1 MRCER
6 SRKNRSAPVCG
17 KAGTGRI
24 HPGAAGRA
32 VRAQPPVPGQ
42 CGAGRFHLQPGD
54 ADAGVPGALLQQ
66 RRAAVRPPGR
76 VPGRPVRPHRPPG
89 PRVPGRAGKN
99 TAGLFR
105 GGGPGGS
112 GKVAPFLRP
121 SIRDKEKRC
130 PRERRPGTALFGLRR
145 RRAVTSDRTAS
156 GICPPD
162 SRCRRWGQRGRRP
175 APPPRRAP
183 AGSRSGGSCPGA
195 SR

>member
-1 MRCER
+1 MRAEQKKQIGARLREKRELAGYTREQLGELCGLSPRFLANVELGDSTFSLETLMR
-6 SRKNRSAPVCG
+6 VCRVLCCSSDELLFGRRAESRDDLCARI
-17 KAGTGRI
+17 GRLD
-24 HPGAAGRA
+24 PAYR
-32 VRAQPPVPGQ
+32 
-42 CGAGRFHLQPGD
+42 
-54 ADAGVPGALLQQ
+54 GALE
-66 RRAAVRPPGR
+66 
-76 VPGRPVRPHRPPG
+76 
-89 PRVPGRAGKN
+89 KN